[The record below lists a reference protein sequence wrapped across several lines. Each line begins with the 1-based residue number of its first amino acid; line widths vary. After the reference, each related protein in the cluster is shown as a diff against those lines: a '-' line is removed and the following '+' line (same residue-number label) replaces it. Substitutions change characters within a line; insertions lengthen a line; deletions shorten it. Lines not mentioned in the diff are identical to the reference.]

1 MDIPKSLAKITDSD
15 FLEYS
20 NEQKIGFGKN
30 DKMDYIK
37 RLKKIQAK
45 PSADDQL
52 KEEEEEENYEEDFNF
67 QEKEEVHDQAHLH
80 IEQESEN
87 KEQNTDNEQEKNN
100 DEQKQP
106 LQIFDDD
113 THNLINEE
121 TKNRQASKIQ
131 LCFKNQK
138 CTKRLRDRIYF
149 GDDKTHKYL
158 LWIYID
164 KKSPKDA
171 KENFDIISL
180 FVKTYCIKTKAF
192 TYEKKMI
199 KDIFFDNSINSNQ
212 IKAAIPDIIEKLLK
226 QDKDEDGNNSFEE
239 LHSEKGEIKD
249 EIHQSLSSI
258 ENVDYD
264 NI

>member
-45 PSADDQL
+45 PSVDDQL

-164 KKSPKDA
+164 KK
-171 KENFDIISL
+171 
-180 FVKTYCIKTKAF
+180 
-192 TYEKKMI
+192 
-199 KDIFFDNSINSNQ
+199 
-212 IKAAIPDIIEKLLK
+212 
-226 QDKDEDGNNSFEE
+226 
-239 LHSEKGEIKD
+239 
-249 EIHQSLSSI
+249 
-258 ENVDYD
+258 
-264 NI
+264 